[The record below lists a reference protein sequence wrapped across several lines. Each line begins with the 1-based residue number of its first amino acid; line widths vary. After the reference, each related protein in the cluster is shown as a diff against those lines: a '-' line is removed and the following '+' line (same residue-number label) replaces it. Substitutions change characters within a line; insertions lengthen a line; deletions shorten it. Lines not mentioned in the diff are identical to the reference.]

1 MEPFLTLVKVIRGQT
16 YLFSDTKMH
25 RCISPSLVLG
35 LRKMVHHWNQQN
47 LEFEK
52 NLPWFSDGYLLQ
64 SIKTLT
70 GLNMKHAIFF
80 PMGKTCNKIKMS
92 VNFAMKNEIQIL
104 SSKQKRIVHITIRH
118 SVETGSFQFSSQI
131 MFNAWALNLTSI
143 VLLSCT
149 WCLLTIVLGN
159 KLTHS
164 HLKFVLK

>member
-1 MEPFLTLVKVIRGQT
+1 MPLCEVQVW
-16 YLFSDTKMH
+16 Y
-25 RCISPSLVLG
+25 LG
-35 LRKMVHHWNQQN
+35 LRKIVHHWTNRTLSWEESSMVFWWLSVAINQDSN
-47 LEFEK
+47 RAEHE
-52 NLPWFSDGYLLQ
+52 
-64 SIKTLT
+64 TC
-70 GLNMKHAIFF
+70 HFF

-149 WCLLTIVLGN
+149 WWCLLTIFLGN

-164 HLKFVLK
+164 HLKFV